1 MTSQTLSTSPVT
13 RTLSIPRLRTVFDG
27 RVIAPSDAN
36 YDEARTVFYGSIDR
50 RPALI
55 VRVRNAGDVARVV
68 WLARENGLELA
79 VRSGGHSP
87 AGHGVTE
94 GGIVLDLSEMKALEL
109 DVERRTAWAE
119 TGMTAGE
126 YTSATGARGLATG
139 FGDAGS
145 VGIGGITLAGGIGYL
160 VRKHGLTID
169 NVLAAEIVT
178 ADGRLL
184 RTDAESHPDL
194 FWAIRGGGGNFGVV
208 TRFQFRLHELDTI
221 LGGMLMLPATP
232 EIITSFVAAAD
243 AAPEELS
250 TIADIMMAP
259 PMPGLPAAARGALVM
274 MVRMVYS
281 GDVEAGA
288 RAIAPFRALAE
299 PFVDTVKP
307 MHYAEMYPQDEGRHP
322 MLSMHAM
329 FVSAIDRGI
338 AQSIVERLPTS
349 TARMAAVEIRV
360 LGGAMA
366 RVSANA
372 TAFAHRGARIAL
384 SVAAMYEHPSEAAT
398 HQAWVDDFAATLGG
412 RESGVYVGF
421 LRDEG
426 EARIRRAYPGTTWD
440 RLVAIKNRFDPTN
453 LFRLN
458 QNVRPQGQ
466 GSVRA
471 ADYAAV

>member
-1 MTSQTLSTSPVT
+1 M
-13 RTLSIPRLRTVFDG
+13 RALSILRLRSVFDG
-27 RVIAPSDAN
+27 RVIAPSDAD
-36 YDEARTVFYGSIDR
+36 YDEARTVFYGSFDR

-55 VRVRNAGDVARVV
+55 VRARNASDVSRAVS
-68 WLARENGLELA
+68 LARGSGLELA

-87 AGHGVTE
+87 AGHGVSE

-109 DVERRTAWAE
+109 DVERCTAWAE
-119 TGMTAGE
+119 TGLTAGE
-126 YTSATGARGLATG
+126 YTSATGARELATV

-160 VRKHGLTID
+160 VRKYGLTID

-178 ADGRLL
+178 ANGRLL
-184 RTDAESHPDL
+184 RTDAETHPDL

-208 TRFQFRLHELDTI
+208 TRFRFRLHAVDTI

-250 TIADIMMAP
+250 TIANIMMAP
-259 PMPGLPAAARGALVM
+259 PMPGLPTAARGTLVM

-281 GDVEAGA
+281 GDAQAGA

-307 MHYAEMYPQDEGRHP
+307 MHYAEMYAHDEGRHP
-322 MLSMHAM
+322 LLALHAM
-329 FVSAIDRGI
+329 FVGDLDRGM

-349 TARMAAVEIRV
+349 SARMAAVEIRV

-366 RVSANA
+366 RVSAGA

-398 HQAWVDDFAATLGG
+398 HQSWVDDFAAILGQ

-426 EARIRRAYPGTTWD
+426 EARIRKAYPEATWD
-440 RLVAIKNRFDPTN
+440 RLVALKNRYDPAN
-453 LFRLN
+453 LFHLN
-458 QNVRPQGQ
+458 QNVRPHGQ
-466 GSVRA
+466 RSTRA
-471 ADYAAV
+471 ADDAAA